1 MEVLSALLDHYPGA
15 LFLEKERGVFHLKEP
30 FLLIASPS
38 RSLGAG
44 GKDGGPARATRGI
57 GDAQAQSRFNMKELS
72 ILSPHP
78 LLVLVCPTA
87 QVHDHSLIFEKTLLF
102 LDMDNLKTLW
112 KMRSSS
118 SAMQQTIKPTRKQ
131 SNPPTNQPGQNT
143 RFTYLLQLLSFKV
156 NSSRFNTCD
165 LKIPKQ
171 TMQKCHT

>member
-1 MEVLSALLDHYPGA
+1 
-15 LFLEKERGVFHLKEP
+15 
-30 FLLIASPS
+30 
-38 RSLGAG
+38 
-44 GKDGGPARATRGI
+44 
-57 GDAQAQSRFNMKELS
+57 MKELS
-72 ILSPHP
+72 ILSPRP

-171 TMQKCHT
+171 TMQKCHTQLLFFSFHMVQGRKYAPIEIMKGSLEKKPNHPKNTVRYFSLNI

>member
-1 MEVLSALLDHYPGA
+1 MIP
-15 LFLEKERGVFHLKEP
+15 KESH
-30 FLLIASPS
+30 LLISTFTNDPIKKAFNYQKTVKPTVADKSF
-38 RSLGAG
+38 L
-44 GKDGGPARATRGI
+44 T
-57 GDAQAQSRFNMKELS
+57 QAQSRFNMKELS

-78 LLVLVCPTA
+78 LLVLVCLIA
-87 QVHDHSLIFEKTLLF
+87 QVHDHSPIFEKTLLF
-102 LDMDNLKTLW
+102 LDMDNLKPLW

-118 SAMQQTIKPTRKQ
+118 SAMQRTIKPTRKQ

-171 TMQKCHT
+171 TMQICHTQLLFFSFHMVQGRKYAPI